1 MDFNYKPLDWAA
13 EGVEP
18 PESVKKEGWLAGHRP
33 PSAYFNYK
41 WRADYL
47 TQNELQQ
54 KLANLD
60 ATHAADKAALEA
72 AVVLK
77 APIDSPTFTGS
88 PKAPTPLSTANGTE
102 VATTEWVKTLVGG
115 IDLSGVQEKTLLVS
129 NANLNTLLGDRAYMC
144 VGTLSNTPI
153 SNTYCLLRSYDTAGT
168 DRVLQV
174 CYVPS
179 LGDNSVRTFV
189 RAVNGGV
196 SFGAW
201 QELATA
207 NSVNKEIEVLKFLLN
222 ENKFRNKA
230 TLAAMNQDVF
240 TLFVET
246 FETLDDI
253 DTSAGSGE
261 TAITAAYDADKHIF
275 TNTVEGTT
283 LTIQSTVKEIT
294 GPNDTAW
301 CYPDWESEGN
311 SDLVVSISRDGGTT
325 WTTVYSGLS
334 GSGSEHLK
342 EHVASL
348 ANQPTGVQV
357 MVEVTLVGAVTLKNL
372 AWGVK

>member
-144 VGTLSNTPI
+144 VGTLSNAPI
-153 SNTYCLLRSYDTAGT
+153 PNTYCLLRSYDTAGT

-189 RAVNGGV
+189 RSVNGGV
-196 SFGAW
+196 SFGTW
-201 QELATA
+201 RELVTVSELDNQLGDLLSLIKDNQFTNEATLEA
-207 NSVNKEIEVLKFLLN
+207 TNKAIFTFFIENFADLDSVN
-222 ENKFRNKA
+222 
-230 TLAAMNQDVF
+230 LAG
-240 TLFVET
+240 
-246 FETLDDI
+246 
-253 DTSAGSGE
+253 GSGE
-261 TAITAAYDADKHIF
+261 AAITAIYDSDAHHF
-275 TNTVEGTT
+275 LQLETGSTT
-283 LTIQSTVKEIT
+283 PETIIYSTVQVVT
-294 GPNDTAW
+294 GPNNNAWVYLDFDTGSSSSASVKF
-301 CYPDWESEGN
+301 E
-311 SDLVVSISRDGGTT
+311 ISRDNGTT
-325 WTTVYSGLS
+325 WTELAHNTVTSIS
-334 GSGSEHLK
+334 S
-342 EHVASL
+342 
-348 ANQPTGVQV
+348 QPAGVQV
-357 MVEVTLVGAVTLKNL
+357 IYRVTLTGQLLLHNL
-372 AWGVK
+372 AWGLK